1 MQVKA
6 KSKRMADL
14 KAYLD
19 AERARLRR
27 EILSAEVST
36 GEGPAGYGNHMA
48 DHATV
53 VFEQAKGVGLRRSQE
68 LLLGEVEDALRRI
81 ADGSYGICLHCG
93 EPIDLARLRAQP
105 AASLCFSCQG
115 HLETR

>member
-19 AERARLRR
+19 AEETRLQR
-27 EILSAEVST
+27 EISSSRVSSC
-36 GEGPAGYGNHMA
+36 EERAGYGNHMA
-48 DHATV
+48 DHATAV
-53 VFEQAKGVGLRRSQE
+53 SEQAKSAGLRRSHE
-68 LLLGEVEDALRRI
+68 LLLGQVEDALRRM

-105 AASLCFSCQG
+105 AASLCLSCQG
-115 HLETR
+115 HLESR